1 MAKSIRV
8 RRNGGREIGRR
19 NGVITSDN
27 DTFAAGMSDIVPA
40 EFRDSD
46 RYLNVVQWNLEWFGA
61 TKSAAKDKQ
70 RRALVVDILRS
81 LNADLFVF
89 QEIAG
94 PTTDGRRPGALDSIA
109 EELTAMGV
117 GEYVVDYTKAGGEQ
131 RVAMMWD
138 REWLRAKD
146 EVAELFPKGQYQTG
160 DQKDPFAGRTP
171 LYGYFT
177 ARVPDD
183 GSDSPGSSDKFE
195 FQALGVH
202 LKAMGDGAPQRRK
215 SAEVLADWM
224 TKEAPKIDA
233 DVMILGDWN
242 APPDDKASWKPF
254 HDMERA
260 GKVKFQEINDPS
272 DFSYLWLANTTS
284 RFVSRI
290 DLTAMSAAS
299 MEKVTDVVAK
309 TVRWKPIEDALR
321 DSGSL
326 TAPRVREIMKEL
338 KETISDH
345 LPTATRFFFKP
356 PAE

>member
-1 MAKSIRV
+1 MVKKST
-8 RRNGGREIGRR
+8 GRSGSSGKVGRR
-19 NGVITSDN
+19 HNVITSDTDN
-27 DTFAAGMSDIVPA
+27 FAAGMGDIVPK

-61 TKSAAKDKQ
+61 AKSASKDK
-70 RRALVVDILRS
+70 RRRGVVLDILRA
-81 LNADLFVF
+81 LNADLFVL

-94 PTTDGRRPGALDSIA
+94 PTSDGRRPGALDGIA
-109 EELTAMGV
+109 EELTAMGA
-117 GEYVVDYTKAGGEQ
+117 GEYVVDYTNAGGEQ

-146 EVAELFPKGQYQTG
+146 TVAELFPKGKYQTG
-160 DQKDPFAGRTP
+160 NEKDPFAGRTP

-177 ARVPDD
+177 ARVPDNQS
-183 GSDSPGSSDKFE
+183 GGPGSSDKFE
-195 FQALGVH
+195 FQVLGVH

-233 DVMILGDWN
+233 DVMIMGDWN
-242 APPDDKASWKPF
+242 APPSDKASWKPF

-260 GKVKFQEINDPS
+260 GKVTFEKINDPS
-272 DFSYLWLANTTS
+272 DFSYLWLDNTTS
-284 RFVSRI
+284 KFVSRI

-299 MEKVTDVVAK
+299 LEQVSDVVAK
-309 TVRWKPIEDALR
+309 AVRWKPIEEAIKET
-321 DSGSL
+321 GSL

-338 KETISDH
+338 KETVSDH
-345 LPTATRFFFKP
+345 LPTATRFFFRP
-356 PAE
+356 PEA